1 MNTFLS
7 PTLAY
12 IVLMLSIFVSL
23 LAILSPGTGVLEI
36 VAVASWFFTVYAVY
50 QLGITPWA
58 LLLLFLSIVPFLIS
72 LRQTG
77 KKRSLFLL
85 SALLGMVTGSVFL
98 FPNAERSFWPPAV
111 NLWVAL
117 SLSTLFIFSIW
128 FAAQKV
134 YQAIVQHPV
143 HSLETLIGQVGE
155 TRTRVYHEGTVQLQG
170 ELWSARSQK
179 PIPAGR
185 KVRVIARE
193 GFVLIVEEIAAPSGT
208 DEKRPVHV
216 EDRNR

>member
-23 LAILSPGTGVLEI
+23 LAILSPGTGILEI
-36 VAVASWFFTVYAVY
+36 GAMVSWFFTAYAVY

-58 LLLLFLSIVPFLIS
+58 LLLLFLSVVPFLIS

-77 KKRSLFLL
+77 RKRSLFLL

-98 FPNAERSFWPPAV
+98 FPNAERSFWPPGV
-111 NLWVAL
+111 NLWVAS
-117 SLSTLFIFSIW
+117 SLSTLFILGIW
-128 FAAQKV
+128 FAAQKI
-134 YQAIVQHPV
+134 YQAVVQRPV
-143 HSLETLIGQVGE
+143 HSLEALIGQVGE

-170 ELWSARSQK
+170 ELWSARSQR

-193 GFVLIVEEIAAPSGT
+193 GFVLIVEEIAEP
-208 DEKRPVHV
+208 R
-216 EDRNR
+216 